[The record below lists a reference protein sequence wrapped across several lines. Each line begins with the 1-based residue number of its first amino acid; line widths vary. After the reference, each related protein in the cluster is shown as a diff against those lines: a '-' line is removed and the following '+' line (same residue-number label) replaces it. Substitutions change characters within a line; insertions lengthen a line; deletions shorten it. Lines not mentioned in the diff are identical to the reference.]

1 MSEIFTQFSK
11 NPVSV
16 LINFIVL
23 YASHSNKTDDY
34 INSLNTTGLKNLV
47 RSRRSL
53 SNVHIYTFAVKRY
66 VLCVSLT
73 IVKQNGILL
82 GGSVSSYQEL
92 ANRMMSSIE
101 EFQEAFQLFDSRG
114 DGKIHVAQIGDAL
127 RALGQNPTESDVKKF
142 THQHKPDERISFEV
156 FLPIYQAISK
166 ARTSDTADDFI
177 EGLRHFDKDGNGFIS
192 SAELRHLLTTLGEK
206 LSDEEVETLLA
217 GHEDSQ
223 GNINYED
230 FVRQVMCG

>member
-1 MSEIFTQFSK
+1 M
-11 NPVSV
+11 
-16 LINFIVL
+16 
-23 YASHSNKTDDY
+23 YGY
-34 INSLNTTGLKNLV
+34 
-47 RSRRSL
+47 
-53 SNVHIYTFAVKRY
+53 
-66 VLCVSLT
+66 
-73 IVKQNGILL
+73 
-82 GGSVSSYQEL
+82 SYQEL
-92 ANRMMSSIE
+92 TNRMMSSMEGHNSFFNLTEVIRVHRLIL

-166 ARTSDTADDFI
+166 SRTSDTADDFI
-177 EGLRHFDKDGNGFIS
+177 EGLRHFDKDGNGYIS

>member
-1 MSEIFTQFSK
+1 MNVEKFPRQFK
-11 NPVSV
+11 NEFYFP
-16 LINFIVL
+16 
-23 YASHSNKTDDY
+23 
-34 INSLNTTGLKNLV
+34 
-47 RSRRSL
+47 
-53 SNVHIYTFAVKRY
+53 
-66 VLCVSLT
+66 
-73 IVKQNGILL
+73 
-82 GGSVSSYQEL
+82 
-92 ANRMMSSIE
+92 

-192 SAELRHLLTTLGEK
+192 SAELRHLLTTLGK
-206 LSDEEVETLLA
+206 
-217 GHEDSQ
+217 
-223 GNINYED
+223 NISPYYILFIHFTQKKINI
-230 FVRQVMCG
+230 FAK